1 MSNVLATTGALN
13 RLSEQEIDEAAEG
26 VAAAWPEVFGS
37 GGRLAAVMLGGH
49 NRRYKAGEREFT
61 QLADQL
67 AAFAEATGARLAL
80 VPSRRTP
87 SKGLRGL
94 RERLVG
100 ALGAEAIW
108 VWDGDLTGGPDVVNP
123 YPGVLGLADYLIVT
137 SDSVNMTS
145 EAAIT
150 GKPLLTAEMV
160 PETGRIATFHQMMRA
175 GGHTAAL
182 SEVLRGSRQLEEP
195 FTPLDER
202 AEIAAAVWAFFDGKV

>member
-1 MSNVLATTGALN
+1 M
-13 RLSEQEIDEAAEG
+13 
-26 VAAAWPEVFGS
+26 AAAWPDVWPV
-37 GGRLAAVMLGGH
+37 GRLAAVMLGGITGV
-49 NRRYKAGEREFT
+49 RQGEREFT

-87 SKGLRGL
+87 VRACEVCVSAWW
-94 RERLVG
+94 G
-100 ALGAEAIW
+100 ALGTEAVW

-137 SDSVNMTS
+137 SDSVNMVS

-160 PETGRIATFHQMMRA
+160 H
-175 GGHTAAL
+175 
-182 SEVLRGSRQLEEP
+182 
-195 FTPLDER
+195 
-202 AEIAAAVWAFFDGKV
+202 